1 LISGLI
7 TKDKKSYDTLYLNYS
22 PVLYGR
28 GMRQLKGKD
37 KVRIIDIVDDY
48 RMLENRNGKTVL
60 KKGKKANYLYK
71 QGAERLE
78 IYKNIK
84 NFDTSKGTL
93 FTWMLNICRN
103 ASIDKIR
110 YKKESSTIPIDSMI
124 HNMGTGTNPEIEM
137 ANSEIW
143 ATLEKLTDEHK
154 ELLKLSY
161 YYGYSHS
168 EISKILDMPFGTVK
182 SKIRIAIRE
191 LRKIYP

>member
-1 LISGLI
+1 LYGIALRI
-7 TKDKKSYDTLYLNYS
+7 TKREEIAED
-22 PVLYGR
+22 VL
-28 GMRQLKGKD
+28 QETFVK
-37 KVRIIDIVDDY
+37 IF
-48 RMLENRNGKTVL
+48 
-60 KKGKKANYLYK
+60 
-71 QGAERLE
+71 
-78 IYKNIK
+78 KNIK
-84 NFDTSKGTL
+84 NFDISKGTL

-110 YKKESSTIPIDSMI
+110 YKKESSKVPIDSMI
-124 HNMGTGTNPEIEM
+124 HDMETGTNPEIEM

-168 EISKILDMPFGTVK
+168 EISEILDMPFGTVK